1 MDKTGKVLH
10 SETENFGFRTIEV
23 RESDGLYI
31 NGVRINVRGV
41 NRHSFRPESGRT
53 LSKEKNI
60 EDVLLMK
67 GMNMNSV
74 RLSHYPADPEFLEAC
89 DSLGLYVM
97 DELGGWHGKYD
108 TPTGVRLIEGM
119 IERDVNHPSI
129 IWWSNGNEKDGIPN
143 WMESF
148 INTIPRNV
156 RLFTRKVISPVL
168 KLCITVLTEKARTTC
183 AYRKSLCLRNSCMVC
198 TMAAMVPD
206 YTIIGK

>member
-1 MDKTGKVLH
+1 
-10 SETENFGFRTIEV
+10 
-23 RESDGLYI
+23 
-31 NGVRINVRGV
+31 
-41 NRHSFRPESGRT
+41 
-53 LSKEKNI
+53 
-60 EDVLLMK
+60 
-67 GMNMNSV
+67 
-74 RLSHYPADPEFLEAC
+74 
-89 DSLGLYVM
+89 M

-129 IWWSNGNEKDGIPN
+129 IWWSNGNEKGWNAELDG
-143 WMESF
+143 EF
-148 INTIPRNV
+148 HGYQIPRNV

-168 KLCITVLTEKARTTC
+168 KLRITVLTEKARTTC